1 MADNLSS
8 LTTSIK
14 NVPAQKQIVRGITG
28 IMTERQRSLNILKM
42 VAMMDNISLTVSIE
56 QGGKKFKL
64 TQEGSQELFW
74 GSYNMCL

>member
-1 MADNLSS
+1 MND
-8 LTTSIK
+8 
-14 NVPAQKQIVRGITG
+14 VPAQKQIVRGITG

-64 TQEGSQELFW
+64 TPEGSQELF
-74 GSYNMCL
+74 